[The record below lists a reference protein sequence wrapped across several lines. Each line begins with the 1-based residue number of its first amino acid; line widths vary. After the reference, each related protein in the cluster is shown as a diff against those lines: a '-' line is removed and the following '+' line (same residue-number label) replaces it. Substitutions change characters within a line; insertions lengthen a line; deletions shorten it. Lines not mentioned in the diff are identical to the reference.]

1 MIAAYKPVLWIQ
13 SLKWHER
20 VPFRLS
26 KFHLQKSKGH
36 LKRGR
41 TKKKNRRE
49 KNQKTGQKVVKNGQF
64 GCVALLKTGFVG
76 GIVFAMVEIVHR
88 ETDKCSGAVSRVAPP
103 SRMRDRAQ
111 VGLARERLTH

>member
-1 MIAAYKPVLWIQ
+1 MHRQTFLIVCP
-13 SLKWHER
+13 E
-20 VPFRLS
+20 
-26 KFHLQKSKGH
+26 KGH

-111 VGLARERLTH
+111 VGLSRERLTH